1 MCHTYGH
8 FRIVDKTNDF
18 NFSYHGRDILSKT
31 IELWNEIFFLFVF
44 CLINWDNGLDQWNVT
59 LIVFLFYMLP
69 SGTYFIYT
77 AVFSTL
83 PAEHPLT
90 EMLNDPD
97 MKSQMILVKL
107 YHITK

>member
-1 MCHTYGH
+1 MCSTDGH
-8 FRIVDKTNDF
+8 FRIIDKTNDF

-44 CLINWDNGLDQWNVT
+44 CLTNWDNGLDQWSVT

-83 PAEHPLT
+83 PAAHPLT